1 MSETR
6 LKKIGFFTEGPPFD
20 GDTPDQR
27 ALGGSET
34 ALVQAARALAE
45 RGHQVTVFN
54 NCARPGLFD
63 GVTYLHRREFVK
75 RFMAAAFD
83 VFIVSRFFGFFSVPI
98 RADLKILWN
107 HDTLD
112 RPAALRPFLDRIDI
126 FFTLSGFHRD
136 NFLTRIPEIAD
147 RIFVTRNGIDPVLID
162 QAIEGVSK
170 DPDKIIYA
178 SRPERGLKILLEDI
192 WPELIQARPGLTLY
206 LCGYEVD
213 RRDLAPG
220 LAELYNSID
229 DLVNESKNVVSLG
242 PLAKQDYYQHLA
254 ESALMLYPCVFPE
267 ISCIAA
273 LEAQACLTPIL
284 TTDGF
289 ALSETVE
296 TPEFKVPGR
305 PGTESCNQEFI
316 KRALGLL
323 QAPDKAAALAG
334 EAGLAV
340 RGHYNWPLIAAEW
353 DRLFDLALAS
363 RRSAS
368 AQRLNQG
375 TRRHEQMV

>member
-1 MSETR
+1 MSEIR

-34 ALVQAARALAE
+34 ALVQAARALAK
-45 RGHQVTVFN
+45 RGHRVTVFN
-54 NCARPGLFD
+54 NCARPGVFD

-75 RFMAAAFD
+75 RFMAAGFD

-112 RPAALRPFLDRIDI
+112 RPAALRPFLDCIDI
-126 FFTLSGFHRD
+126 FFALSGFHRD
-136 NFLTRIPEIAD
+136 NFLTRIPSLAD

-162 QAIEGVSK
+162 QAVKGVSK
-170 DPDKIIYA
+170 DPNKIIYA
-178 SRPERGLKILLEDI
+178 SRPERGLKILLDDI
-192 WPELIQARPGLTLY
+192 WPKLIQARPGLTLY
-206 LCGYEVD
+206 LCGYKVD
-213 RRDLAPG
+213 RLDLAPS

-229 DLVNESKNVVSLG
+229 DLVNESKNVVILG
-242 PLAKQDYYQHLA
+242 PLAKHDYYRHLA

-267 ISCIAA
+267 TSCIAA

-284 TTDGF
+284 TTNGF
-289 ALSETVE
+289 ALSETVG

-305 PGTESCNQEFI
+305 PGTKAYNQEFI
-316 KRALGLL
+316 KRTLGLL
-323 QAPDKAAALAG
+323 QEPGKAAALAG
-334 EAGLAV
+334 KAGSDV

-353 DRLFDLALAS
+353 DRLFDLALTS
-363 RRSAS
+363 RRSVA